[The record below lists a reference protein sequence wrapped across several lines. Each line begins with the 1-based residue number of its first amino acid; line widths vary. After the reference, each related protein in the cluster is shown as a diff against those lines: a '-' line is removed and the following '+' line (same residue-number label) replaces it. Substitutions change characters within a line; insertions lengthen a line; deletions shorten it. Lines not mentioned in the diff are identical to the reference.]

1 MRKSDNRTWIVTRE
15 SGGCGGFAGRDFH
28 AGRHRVHSRQLHA
41 DVFRAGSARFR
52 DRDLAHAATAH
63 LCADRRGAVRV
74 FPAVLDRVFIPL
86 QFVFHVFFGN
96 LAASFIGWED
106 SPFQLEVGFA
116 SLGFAVVGLLAFRG
130 SFDLRLAAI
139 VGPAC
144 FLWGAAGVHVYQMI
158 TAHNF
163 APGNAGIIFY
173 SDILV
178 PIIGFIFLFLQ
189 HRSAASQQVR

>member
-1 MRKSDNRTWIVTRE
+1 MRDVIAFVLGNFTLTFFVAGLLASAIALWRAWPPRTFALIVE
-15 SGGCGGFAGRDFH
+15 ALFSYFLLFSIGFSYLYNF
-28 AGRHRVHSRQLHA
+28 
-41 DVFRAGSARFR
+41 
-52 DRDLAHAATAH
+52 
-63 LCADRRGAVRV
+63 
-74 FPAVLDRVFIPL
+74 VL
-86 QFVFHVFFGN
+86 HVFFGK

-106 SPFQLEVGFA
+106 SPFPLEVGFA

-130 SFDLRLAAI
+130 SFDSRLAAI

-144 FLWGAAGVHVYQMI
+144 FLWSAAGGHVYQMI

-178 PIIGFIFLFLQ
+178 PIVGFIFLWLQ